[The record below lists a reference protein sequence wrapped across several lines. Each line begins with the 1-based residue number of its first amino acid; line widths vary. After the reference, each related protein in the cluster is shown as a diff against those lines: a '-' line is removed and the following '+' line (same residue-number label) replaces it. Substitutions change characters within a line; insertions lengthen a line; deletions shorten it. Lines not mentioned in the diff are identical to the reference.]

1 MYRHSIFH
9 FRITQNQ
16 TSIAVVERN
25 SQSVHI
31 FDKQTKEQIDE
42 VQNLLRTDGTFR
54 LWNVLV
60 NIIPIQSDFILFL
73 FHLVT

>member
-1 MYRHSIFH
+1 MEFRS

-16 TSIAVVERN
+16 TSIAIVERN

-60 NIIPIQSDFILFL
+60 ILLSSQFPSHRRFCF
-73 FHLVT
+73 FHLAS